1 MLPYLYP
8 QVRSD
13 PVGARN
19 SALKRFSPRAHGV
32 FVCEFIVH
40 VSQVNSTSAH
50 ERQTHMAEADKV
62 SQMLLVR
69 ARQCRL
75 ALEVMATIVSGSP
88 DTMGGEG
95 LQAMWVRHVV
105 GKCEGE
111 IRDMAAS
118 AEMCEKMTRAA
129 RHAQWLVQD
138 ERCFHISRPTCVCLC
153 SYCWFHA
160 IF

>member
-1 MLPYLYP
+1 M
-8 QVRSD
+8 
-13 PVGARN
+13 
-19 SALKRFSPRAHGV
+19 
-32 FVCEFIVH
+32 
-40 VSQVNSTSAH
+40 NSTSAH
-50 ERQTHMAEADKV
+50 ERQTHMAEANKV

-75 ALEVMATIVSGSP
+75 ALEVMATLVPGSP

-95 LQAMWVRHVV
+95 LQAKWVRHVV

-138 ERCFHISRPTCVCLC
+138 ERCFHFSRRTRVCLC
-153 SYCWFHA
+153 GYCGFHA
-160 IF
+160 LF